1 MLNDGRLAE
10 LEAAIKIAPP
20 LPTKPGKNDNWVER
34 FGVRKPTGGKG
45 LPPYIDR
52 IARHL
57 FHGNK
62 ARFPTV
68 GAAVQTAVDK
78 AKEWCATSTNPAVK
92 AKACNA
98 ARQWMQMRARAGAAR
113 ATKSMY
119 PQAQKSLGHVDQFD
133 LDFIELLGYETT
145 PGFEVPVLTTAEER
159 VLMDLAF
166 VGEET
171 LVPEEG
177 DGEALAAEEDSEI
190 GEGSIGVGSSPL
202 TDPSSG
208 DTREGESPELAGP
221 IVVKSAAKQVAYA
234 PVLVP
239 GEKDADGEVYTED
252 KIQEVAWDF
261 IANHRY
267 MDEQHRLS
275 GQVAVPVESYILQND
290 MQVEMAGKTETVPKG
305 SWMMGARFPDAEVW
319 RRVETDELE
328 GFSITAVRRADY
340 EAAVEKAKAEAG
352 SVATK
357 SSEALATDEMQVP
370 TFRVKVSDLGDD
382 WICPAVSV
390 VRGPAVK
397 KAKWIAKKSAPEES
411 EGGAG
416 DEVTGLFKN
425 LARALGLTVEKSES
439 ESKEEELDVKITQA
453 ELDKKIEA
461 AAEARIAALLAELED
476 DEDDLEDDEEDT
488 EQQISFESEDDFQA
502 YVQEQAEAA
511 IIAAAEEDDEDE
523 VEDETSEEL
532 VAVKSELTEVKKA
545 LVKLGALPKA
555 DKSQQIAGQGSGA
568 GEGAKPFNMQEYLK
582 RDAMGNYIGDKRAG

>member
-1 MLNDGRLAE
+1 MLNDERLGLAE

-20 LPTKPGKNDNWVER
+20 LPTKPGNNDNWVER

-57 FHGNK
+57 FSENK

-119 PQAQKSLGHVDQFD
+119 PQAQKSIGHVDQFD

-145 PGFEVPVLTTAEER
+145 PGFEVPVLTAAEER
-159 VLMDLAF
+159 VLMDLAY

-171 LVPEEG
+171 LVPEAQE
-177 DGEALAAEEDSEI
+177 DEKEDSEI
-190 GEGSIGVGSSPL
+190 DEGSMRVGSSSL
-202 TDPSSG
+202 TDSSSG

-239 GEKDADGEVYTED
+239 GEKDADGEVYDED

-261 IANHRY
+261 IENHRY

-340 EAAVEKAKAEAG
+340 EAAVEKAKAE
-352 SVATK
+352 SNVATK
-357 SSEALATDEMQVP
+357 SSHEDGMQVP

-397 KAKWIAKKSAPEES
+397 KAKWIAKKSQAEGAEEDGTARN
-411 EGGAG
+411 EAVG
-416 DEVTGLFKN
+416 VLN
-425 LARALGLTVEKSES
+425 YIARALGLTVEKSES

-476 DEDDLEDDEEDT
+476 DEDDLEEDDEDED
-488 EQQISFESEDDFQA
+488 EVLSFESEEDFQA

-511 IIAAAEEDDEDE
+511 IIAAAEEDDDEDGGAG
-523 VEDETSEEL
+523 DETSEEL

-545 LVKLGALPKA
+545 LVKLGAMPKA
-555 DKSQQIAGQGSGA
+555 DKSQQIAGQGP
-568 GEGAKPFNMQEYLK
+568 GEGTKPFNMQEYLK